1 VKKNVLLN
9 RLLPV
14 DHEATAQLLHRSLV
28 HWYQTHLNLGAR
40 YGTSHEP
47 FLLFPQVY
55 EALDPGQAIA
65 ARDAERKELLG
76 VCFVHPRETHVS
88 VGIVAIAPDAAAHGV
103 ARAMM
108 EQAVELARSSHKPL
122 RLVSSLLNLDSFS
135 LYSRLGFVPHTM
147 YQDMT
152 VEVPAAGLAA
162 HMPPGA
168 DRVREARP
176 DEAARLADFE
186 WELQG
191 IRREQDYAFFLR
203 NDVGSWKVWVLESAA
218 GLDGFL
224 VASHHPT
231 FGMFGPGV
239 ARDAETAEALLWRAL
254 DARRGQSPL
263 FLVQCSATDLI
274 HTLYGWG
281 ARNAELHVAQA
292 RGPFP
297 EARGIAF
304 PTFLPESA

>member
-1 VKKNVLLN
+1 MKKNVLLD

-14 DHEATAQLLHRSLV
+14 DHEATARLLHRSLV
-28 HWYQTHLNLGAR
+28 HWYQTHLNQGGR
-40 YGTSHEP
+40 YGGSHEP
-47 FLLFPQVY
+47 FMLFPQVY
-55 EALDPGQAIA
+55 EALDPGQAIV
-65 ARDAERKELLG
+65 ARDAEQKELLG

-88 VGIVAIAPDAAAHGV
+88 VGIVAIAPEAAARGV

-108 EQAVELARSSHKPL
+108 EQTVELARSSRKPL
-122 RLVSSLLNLDSFS
+122 RLISSLLNLDSFS

-152 VEVPAAGLAA
+152 VEVPAAGLTVP
-162 HMPPGA
+162 MPPGA
-168 DRVREARP
+168 ERVREARP
-176 DEAARLADFE
+176 DEAVRLADLE

-203 NDVGSWKVWVLESAA
+203 NDVGSWKVWVLESV
-218 GLDGFL
+218 GKLEGFL

-239 ARDAETAEALLWRAL
+239 ARDAGTAATLLWRAL

-263 FLVQCSATDLI
+263 FLVPCAAADLI
-274 HTLYGWG
+274 RTLYGWG

-292 RGPFP
+292 LGPFP
-297 EARGIAF
+297 EPRGIAF